1 MVPGSRG
8 ADQDGRRNIVTRLTR
23 RTRVIVGLACLSGF
37 CLTAAGCTRNTEA
50 PPASET
56 TQGPESTLA
65 SQPASAGQ
73 GVAIEFR
80 SEPDPPASGDNT
92 FEVVVTQPDGS
103 PVTDATVEAVFSMP
117 AMPAMNMPAMRST
130 AALAHEGAGRYR
142 GIGQL
147 SMGGTWNV
155 TVTVSR
161 GAEELGRRNL
171 SVIAK

>member
-1 MVPGSRG
+1 M
-8 ADQDGRRNIVTRLTR
+8 TRLRR
-23 RTRVIVGLACLSGF
+23 RTHVIAGPACLF
-37 CLTAAGCTRNTEA
+37 CVFLTAGGCTRAEA

-56 TQGPESTLA
+56 TQGPGST
-65 SQPASAGQ
+65 PATQTAPAGQ
-73 GVAIEFR
+73 GLVIAFQ

-103 PVTDATVEAVFSMP
+103 PVTDASVEAVFSMP

-130 AALAHEGAGRYR
+130 AALAHQGAGRYR
-142 GIGQL
+142 GTGQL
-147 SMGGTWNV
+147 SMSGTWNV
-155 TVTVSR
+155 IVTASR